1 MPEALSVDASA
12 LSPGARAV
20 ITRAVAAAPLL
31 CGAPP
36 RGVQVVHGG
45 FELWAD
51 VRRWQSASGVA
62 DRGPRLA
69 GGAALFNLRLAVAV
83 LGRRPVTVLLPFP
96 ERPEV
101 LAVVRMAERTAP
113 PPGWAGLYE
122 VLTGLGARRPHCPA
136 RGAVRLALRRAAEL
150 EGGWLT
156 MLDAG
161 APDDRLRELIERRCT
176 QWPDLRVG
184 VPGHGERRGGAI
196 GVLSSFHDLP
206 VGQIRA
212 GEALQRVALTA
223 AVYGLST
230 SFAPASLVNP
240 AMRTALGRRL
250 GHQLCPQV
258 VLRIGSPATGTGPS
272 GLVDAGRVAGRGEI
286 PAGEPWPDHGDRAA
300 RV

>member
-1 MPEALSVDASA
+1 MVSAMPEASSVDASA

-20 ITRAVAAAPLL
+20 VTRAVAAAPLL
-31 CGAPP
+31 GGAAP
-36 RGVQVVHGG
+36 RGVQVVHGA

-51 VRRWQSASGVA
+51 VRRWRPASEAG

-69 GGAALFNLRLAVAV
+69 GGAALFNLRLAVAA

-113 PPGWAGLYE
+113 PPGWARLYE
-122 VLTGLGARRPHCPA
+122 VLTALGGRRACPGWPA
-136 RGAVRLALRRAAEL
+136 STAPRLALRRAAEL

-156 MLDAG
+156 MLDAS
-161 APDDRLRELIERRCT
+161 APDDRLRELIERRCAR
-176 QWPDLRVG
+176 WPDLAVG
-184 VPGHGERRGGAI
+184 APVDRERRGGTI

-212 GEALQRVALTA
+212 GEALRRVALTA
-223 AVYGLST
+223 AAYGLCT

-240 AMRTALGRRL
+240 AMRAALGRRL

-258 VLRIGSPATGTGPS
+258 VLRIGSPSGDAGPS
-272 GLVDAGRVAGRGEI
+272 GLVD
-286 PAGEPWPDHGDRAA
+286 DRAA